1 MSVSVGPFPL
11 GCSFSSVKDPPVS
24 CLESITLAAGIVGRP
39 AGRGVTG
46 VSPFSM
52 QAFSESPCFHVGIS
66 TLPSTVLS
74 PDPKDKGP
82 SSLIFPIFSWQGVVA
97 GAGVL
102 VVVNEEAIW
111 HGEKILEV
119 QLPCM

>member
-39 AGRGVTG
+39 EGGGVSG

-82 SSLIFPIFSWQGVVA
+82 SSLIFPIFPMAGGSGGGGGV
-97 GAGVL
+97 GG
-102 VVVNEEAIW
+102 
-111 HGEKILEV
+111 GE
-119 QLPCM
+119 